1 MKLFIKLKQLAK
13 KWVKLKNFINISDIS
28 KKDLRLII
36 DNAKLRKKKR
46 ATKNK
51 NAIDIDA
58 PLDGKILVMIFE
70 KPSTRTRISF
80 DLAVKQLGGKSVT
93 LNPDEIHYGSGNE
106 SLHDTA
112 KVLSQYADIVM
123 LRTHVHKK
131 VLDFSEYL
139 NIPIINGL
147 TDLNHPCQ
155 IMSDIMTFEELK
167 GPIKNKKITWIGDG
181 NNIVYSLIEASVQFN
196 FNLSI
201 ACPKGFEPDKNILQW
216 AKKNKSKILIT
227 KDVNLAAKN
236 SDCIMTDKWI
246 SMGDKINK
254 NKKTKILRPYQ
265 VNKKIMKVAKKEAI
279 FMHCLPANR
288 GDEVTD
294 DVIDGKQSAVWL
306 EALNRIHVQKSII
319 EWCLK

>member
-1 MKLFIKLKQLAK
+1 MR
-13 KWVKLKNFINISDIS
+13 NFINISDIS
-28 KKDLRLII
+28 KKELRLII
-36 DNAKLRKKKR
+36 DNAAVRKKKR
-46 ATKNK
+46 ADNSK
-51 NAIDIDA
+51 NAIDADA
-58 PLDGKILVMIFE
+58 LLDGKILVMMFE

-112 KVLSQYADIVM
+112 KVLSQYADIIM

-131 VLDFSEYL
+131 VLDFSKYL

-181 NNIVYSLIEASVQFN
+181 NNILHSLIEASVQFG
-196 FNLSI
+196 FDLSI
-201 ACPKGFEPDKNILQW
+201 ACPKGYAPDKKILQW
-216 AKKNKSKILIT
+216 AKKNKSEILIT
-227 KDVNLAAKN
+227 RDALSAAKD

-254 NKKTKILRPYQ
+254 KKKVKALRPYQ
-265 VNKKIMKVAKKEAI
+265 VNKKIMKAAKKEAI
-279 FMHCLPANR
+279 FMHCLPASR